1 MKSLTTTKE
10 KIAYSVLFAFTLAL
24 FLSDDNLDF
33 SEGDNILFHN
43 GPIVTMDQVH
53 PPLQVP
59 ADGDDAQED
68 LMGRCDPVFQQGLA
82 HILLGPAPS

>member
-43 GPIVTMDQVH
+43 GPIITMDQDH
-53 PPLQVP
+53 PNPETVYIEN
-59 ADGDDAQED
+59 GIIKSI
-68 LMGRCDPVFQQGLA
+68 G
-82 HILLGPAPS
+82 